1 MPGNGTWP
9 SRVYTLIVHVGGGD
23 FVFPC
28 YFDSRYVRLFTFLSQ
43 GPCVLRVL
51 DECILRRS
59 IYVNMSSLKLSI
71 SLSEIKTCRWFDLF
85 VQNRMFDLMASVHHF
100 RHEMMLA
107 PKPLP
112 FPPPPTCSPLPS
124 VSTELDKNGLEF
136 FCYQKKLFSGV
147 TPDPAK
153 GSKAVTVWSNGSPIE
168 TYVEGKGKRAAIYE
182 RCPVTMTPEHRAYQ
196 LAPPCTYVDPA
207 DVPTDTLSYTMTW

>member
-1 MPGNGTWP
+1 MSAAMICFFP
-9 SRVYTLIVHVGGGD
+9 SL
-23 FVFPC
+23 FPPTR
-28 YFDSRYVRLFTFLSQ
+28 SRYARRRTFS
-43 GPCVLRVL
+43 LRES
-51 DECILRRS
+51 DILRDFDEFILCWS
-59 IYVNMSSLKLSI
+59 IYVKVSSLKLSI
-71 SLSEIKTCRWFDLF
+71 NNPEIKTCIRFDLF
-85 VQNRMFDLMASVHHF
+85 VQNRMFDLLASFHHF

-207 DVPTDTLSYTMTW
+207 DVPTDTLSYPMTW